1 MYVNECMNIRMH
13 GSSGEYLTISSTI
26 LGPLF
31 FHLSAALG
39 LTEGKNSERVSAK
52 GFRDDFL

>member
-1 MYVNECMNIRMH
+1 MNECMNIRMYV
-13 GSSGEYLTISSTI
+13 SSGEYLTISSTI

-52 GFRDDFL
+52 GFRD